1 MDAQVLKTSALQATG
16 EFCTFAI
23 HEIHALAPRKDGFGV
38 DRPWYEA
45 LIRPHG
51 LHRHWSPSD
60 FIDRLYLERPALET
74 DLEVLD
80 RMGRWLLAQDRPMRV
95 SINTHPQ
102 SLASRRFV
110 DRVLAIQERARNASQ
125 SLCLE
130 LIEFG
135 VSREKQALVK
145 NAQELRRA
153 GVLIALDDFGSRIN
167 CFDLCASGIVD
178 LLKIHIN
185 FIRNVHRDPHQRA
198 IVESISTLGRG
209 LGASVIAEG
218 VEYGDQAEA
227 LRAVGIEYAQ
237 GFLFQKPKMLEV
249 CQ

>member
-1 MDAQVLKTSALQATG
+1 MDAQVLKTSSLQATG
-16 EFCTFAI
+16 EFCSFAV
-23 HEIHALAPRKDGFGV
+23 HRIHALAPDKDGFGA

-45 LIRPHG
+45 LIRPQG
-51 LHRHWSPSD
+51 PHRHWSPSD

-80 RMGRWLLAQDRPMRV
+80 RMGQWLLNQDQPVRV

-102 SLASRRFV
+102 SLTSRRFV
-110 DRVLAIQERARNASQ
+110 DRVLALQARAKCASH
-125 SLCLE
+125 SVCLE

-135 VSREKQALVK
+135 VSREKQTLVR

-153 GVLIALDDFGSRIN
+153 GVLIALDDFGSRVN
-167 CFDLCASGIVD
+167 CFDLCATGIVD

-198 IVESISTLGRG
+198 IVESINTLGRG
-209 LGASVIAEG
+209 IGASVIAEG
-218 VEYGDQAEA
+218 VEHAEQADA
-227 LRAVGIEYAQ
+227 LRGMGIEYAQ
-237 GFLFQKPKMLEV
+237 GFLFQKPQLLEV
-249 CQ
+249 

>member
-1 MDAQVLKTSALQATG
+1 MDAQVLKTSSLQATG
-16 EFCTFAI
+16 EFCSFAV
-23 HEIHALAPRKDGFGV
+23 HQIHALTPGQDGFGA

-80 RMGRWLLAQDRPMRV
+80 RMGQWLLNQDRPMRV

-102 SLASRRFV
+102 SLTSRRFV
-110 DRVLAIQERARNASQ
+110 DRVLALQARAQSASH
-125 SLCLE
+125 SVCLE

-135 VSREKQALVK
+135 VSREKQTLVR

-153 GVLIALDDFGSRIN
+153 GVLIALDDFGSRVN
-167 CFDLCASGIVD
+167 CFDLCATGIVD

-198 IVESISTLGRG
+198 IVESINTLGRG
-209 LGASVIAEG
+209 IGASVIAEG
-218 VEYGDQAEA
+218 VEHAEQADA
-227 LRAVGIEYAQ
+227 LRGMGIEYAQ
-237 GFLFQKPKMLEV
+237 GFLFQKPQLLEV
-249 CQ
+249 

>member
-1 MDAQVLKTSALQATG
+1 MDAQALKTKINALQATAD
-16 EFCTFAI
+16 FCTFAV
-23 HEIHALAPRKDGFGV
+23 HEIHALTPCHDGFGL

-45 LIRPHG
+45 LIRPQGHY
-51 LHRHWSPSD
+51 RHWSPAD

-110 DRVLAIQERARNASQ
+110 ERVLALQERAKSASQ
-125 SLCLE
+125 SVCLE

-135 VSREKQALVK
+135 ISREKQSLVR

-167 CFDLCASGIVD
+167 CFDLCATGIVD

-218 VEYGDQAEA
+218 VEHGEQTES
-227 LRAVGIEYAQ
+227 LREMGIDYAQ
-237 GFLFQKPKMLEV
+237 GFLFQKPELLEV
-249 CQ
+249 